1 MVRSGESC
9 LNNWNDLS
17 AVHIY
22 PFHLNYMLNLFFPR
36 YMRTFVLGYEFPVK
50 FNEKLTSPVMTM
62 ILLSERL
69 QHHWIFFLYG
79 STRLFFSFLPFLH
92 YSFFFWLYFQS
103 CETDSTSLFKAYDTI
118 QTTSKAIAK
127 RVTPHTDLTT
137 TTTWNLDPI

>member
-1 MVRSGESC
+1 
-9 LNNWNDLS
+9 
-17 AVHIY
+17 
-22 PFHLNYMLNLFFPR
+22 
-36 YMRTFVLGYEFPVK
+36 MRTFVLGYEFPVK

-103 CETDSTSLFKAYDTI
+103 CETDSTSLFKAYGTI

-137 TTTWNLDPI
+137 TTTWNLDPIYLERRSGRKKERAQELCSHFQTPSTQAS